1 MRATILIA
9 AATLML
15 APGATRAG
23 PPNPDILV
31 DQVAGAVTRASVR
44 VENLTPQR
52 GALAVAN
59 VPSSAGA
66 RTAIAQPRNA
76 LDRCEAILRGEA
88 QAVKGLDCEVG
99 QLEALRREVEAEP
112 PSSLGTDLDRL
123 SKDLESLTR
132 TPQLTDPATG
142 APAIAILRAPG

>member
-1 MRATILIA
+1 
-9 AATLML
+9 
-15 APGATRAG
+15 
-23 PPNPDILV
+23 
-31 DQVAGAVTRASVR
+31 
-44 VENLTPQR
+44 
-52 GALAVAN
+52 
-59 VPSSAGA
+59 
-66 RTAIAQPRNA
+66 RNA

-88 QAVKGLDCEVG
+88 QAVKGLDCGVG

-123 SKDLESLTR
+123 SKDLESITR